1 MSHVAC
7 ESTTLGPSTSGA
19 AGTPSKIAAAR
30 VTTSESETIG
40 AATCVVSR
48 NALSI
53 AALSTES
60 ARAGIFGSGDDAGAD
75 ARDDAQPVTNSNT
88 AIDGRKRVTGDRGGT
103 VEVGDGRTVESSRNP
118 RSPKPTQGARS
129 VFVLTE

>member
-1 MSHVAC
+1 M
-7 ESTTLGPSTSGA
+7 
-19 AGTPSKIAAAR
+19 AAAR
-30 VTTSESETIG
+30 VTTSESETTG
-40 AATCVVSR
+40 TAPGVESR

-53 AALSTES
+53 AVLTTDS
-60 ARAGIFGSGDDAGAD
+60 ARASSVGSGDGAGA
-75 ARDDAQPVTNSNT
+75 AACDDAQPVTNSST
-88 AIDGRKRVTGDRGGT
+88 AIDGRERVTGDRGGT